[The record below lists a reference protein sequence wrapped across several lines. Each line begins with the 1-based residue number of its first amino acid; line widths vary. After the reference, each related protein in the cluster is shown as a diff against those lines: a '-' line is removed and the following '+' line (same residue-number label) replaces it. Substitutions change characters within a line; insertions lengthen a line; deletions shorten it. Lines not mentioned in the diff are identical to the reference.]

1 MPSLPPKEKDPVA
14 ALPLGQ
20 QPNSKPET
28 AIAKADGSVAAEVLK
43 RGISEAQWN
52 TLRRSLFPGAA
63 PESVLLVWDYC
74 LARRLDPMKR
84 PCHIVP
90 MEVTVKTPA
99 GERKEWRDVVLPG
112 IYELRTTAQRTG
124 EYRGHDKPEL
134 GPMRKQHGVE
144 APEWCAF
151 TAYRGERGGEQ
162 DPYPVVVYFREVVAT
177 KRDGDAN
184 ARWRRAPIQML
195 TKCAEAAALREAFP
209 DELGGQM
216 TEEEMEGQ
224 RHPDLE
230 RVPVDPG
237 IPRPDGFDEWVEIL
251 KNAAGT
257 GSQAFAKAWQEA
269 ATKDMRAY
277 LTRTDPE
284 YYESLKNTADDVDIA
299 REDAAKAAEPK
310 GGN

>member
-1 MPSLPPKEKDPVA
+1 MPSLPPKEA
-14 ALPLGQ
+14 SGTTLPLGQ
-20 QPNSKPET
+20 QNSKTET
-28 AIAKADGSVAAEVLK
+28 AIAKSDGSVAAEVLK

-134 GPMRKQHGVE
+134 GPMRKQHGVD
-144 APEWCAF
+144 APDWCAF
-151 TAYRGERGGEQ
+151 TAYRGVRGGEK

-177 KRDGDAN
+177 RRDGEAN

-216 TEEEMEGQ
+216 TEEEMSGQ
-224 RHPDLE
+224 RNPDVE
-230 RVPVDPG
+230 QAVIDPG
-237 IPRPDGFDEWVEIL
+237 IPKPEGFEEWVEAL
-251 KNAAGT
+251 KNAAGE
-257 GSQAFAKAWQEA
+257 GLKAFEA
-269 ATKDMRAY
+269 AFQGEANKDCRKY
-277 LTRTDPE
+277 LSRVDPE
-284 YYESLKNTADDVDIA
+284 MYDSLHNTATDVDIA
-299 REDAAKAAEPK
+299 REDAKAAAAEK
-310 GGN
+310 GGQ